1 MKKRLNPP
9 QVVAI
14 SFLVA
19 IIIGTILLS
28 LPLSTRGPE
37 RINFIDAIFT
47 ATSATCVTG
56 LIVKDTPTFFSRFG
70 QWVILILF
78 QAGGLGIMTLSM
90 LFAILLGR
98 KLTIK
103 ENVTIR
109 SALNHH
115 KIEGLSAL
123 IKYILS
129 FTLGL
134 EFLGAL
140 LLFLKWNRGYGVPA
154 GQAAWN
160 SLFHSIS
167 AFCNAGFSLFSN
179 SFMDYQG
186 DLYITL
192 VISIM
197 IILGGI
203 GFVVLLDIKNLKFW
217 KRNKDFTINRFT
229 LQTKIVL
236 ILSAALILIGTLA
249 FLTLENNGILQGLSW
264 KNKILAS
271 YFQSVTSRTA
281 GFSTINIGG
290 MGMVSQLLLIFLM
303 FIGASPGSTGG
314 GIKTATFGILLVTI
328 WSMLKNRDRIS
339 VFKRTIPRHVV
350 RKALV
355 VFFMGLA
362 WILIF
367 TIALSIAE
375 GRNIGNSANSFLP
388 FLFEVTSAFGTVG
401 LSTGMTPYLSALGK
415 ILIILTM
422 YAGRIGPLTLA
433 LAIAIREEKIVYKY
447 PEEKIMVG

>member
-1 MKKRLNPP
+1 
-9 QVVAI
+9 
-14 SFLVA
+14 
-19 IIIGTILLS
+19 
-28 LPLSTRGPE
+28 
-37 RINFIDAIFT
+37 
-47 ATSATCVTG
+47 
-56 LIVKDTPTFFSRFG
+56 
-70 QWVILILF
+70 
-78 QAGGLGIMTLSM
+78 M

-103 ENVTIR
+103 ENVTIQ
-109 SALNHH
+109 SALDHH
-115 KIEGLSAL
+115 KIEGLSSL

-140 LLFLKWNRGYGVPA
+140 LLFLKWNRGYGISA

-160 SLFHSIS
+160 SVFHSIS

-217 KRNKDFTINRFT
+217 KRNKDFTVNRFT
-229 LQTKIVL
+229 LQSKIVL

-281 GFSTINIGG
+281 GFNTVNIGG
-290 MGMVSQLLLIFLM
+290 LGVVSQLGLIFLM

-314 GIKTATFGILLVTI
+314 GIKTATFGILVITV

-355 VFFMGLA
+355 VFFMALA

-367 TIALSIAE
+367 TIALSLTE
-375 GRNIGNSANSFLP
+375 GRNTQNAANPFLS

-401 LSTGMTPYLSALGK
+401 LSTGMTPHLS
-415 ILIILTM
+415 T
-422 YAGRIGPLTLA
+422 
-433 LAIAIREEKIVYKY
+433 
-447 PEEKIMVG
+447 

>member
-1 MKKRLNPP
+1 MKRLNPP

-28 LPLSTRGPE
+28 LPISSKGPE
-37 RINFIDAIFT
+37 KIKFIDALFT

-56 LIVKDTPTFFSRFG
+56 LTVKDTATFFSPFA
-70 QWVILILF
+70 QWVILALF
-78 QAGGLGIMTLSM
+78 QAGGLGIMTLST

-98 KLTIK
+98 KLTIR
-103 ENVTIR
+103 ENVTIQG
-109 SALNHH
+109 ALNHH

-129 FTLGL
+129 LTLGL

-140 LLFLKWNRGYGVPA
+140 LLFLKWSRGHGFST
-154 GQAAWN
+154 GQAIWH
-160 SLFHSIS
+160 SVFHSIS

-179 SFMDYQG
+179 SFMDYR
-186 DLYITL
+186 DNLYIVL
-192 VISIM
+192 VMSIM

-203 GFVVLLDIKNLKFW
+203 GFIVLLDIKNLKFW
-217 KRNKDFTINRFT
+217 KKNKNFAINRVT

-236 ILSAALILIGTLA
+236 ISTVALILIGTVA
-249 FLTLENNGILQGLSW
+249 FLILENNESLRGFSSKG
-264 KNKILAS
+264 KILTS

-281 GFSTINIGG
+281 GFNTVNIGG
-290 MGMVSQLLLIFLM
+290 LGMASQLLLIVLM

-314 GIKTATFGILLVTI
+314 GIKTATFGILLATI
-328 WSMLKNRDRIS
+328 WSMLRNRDRVS
-339 VFKRTIPRHVV
+339 AFKKTIPRQVV
-350 RKALV
+350 RKAMV
-355 VFFMGLA
+355 VFFIGLA
-362 WILIF
+362 WVLIF
-367 TIALSIAE
+367 TAALCVTEAK
-375 GRNIGNSANSFLP
+375 NIGTSANPFLRS
-388 FLFEVTSAFGTVG
+388 LFEVTSAFGTVG
-401 LSTGMTPYLSALGK
+401 LSTGITPYLSTLGK

-433 LAIAIREEKIVYKY
+433 LAITIREQKIVYKY

>member
-9 QVVAI
+9 QVVAV
-14 SFLVA
+14 SFLVT

-37 RINFIDAIFT
+37 RIGLVDAIFT

-56 LIVKDTPTFFSRFG
+56 LIVKDTSTFFSHFG

-103 ENVTIR
+103 ENVTIQ
-109 SALNHH
+109 SALDHH
-115 KIEGLSAL
+115 KIEGLSSL

-140 LLFLKWNRGYGVPA
+140 LLFLKWNRGYGFSA

-160 SLFHSIS
+160 ALFHSIS

-179 SFMDYQG
+179 NFMDYQG

-217 KRNKDFTINRFT
+217 KRKKDFTINRFT
-229 LQTKIVL
+229 LQSKIVL

-249 FLTLENNGILQGLSW
+249 FLTLENNGILQGFSW

-271 YFQSVTSRTA
+271 YFQSVTARTA
-281 GFSTINIGG
+281 GFNTINIGG
-290 MGMVSQLLLIFLM
+290 LGVVSQ
-303 FIGASPGSTGG
+303 
-314 GIKTATFGILLVTI
+314 
-328 WSMLKNRDRIS
+328 
-339 VFKRTIPRHVV
+339 
-350 RKALV
+350 
-355 VFFMGLA
+355 
-362 WILIF
+362 
-367 TIALSIAE
+367 
-375 GRNIGNSANSFLP
+375 
-388 FLFEVTSAFGTVG
+388 
-401 LSTGMTPYLSALGK
+401 Y
-415 ILIILTM
+415 
-422 YAGRIGPLTLA
+422 
-433 LAIAIREEKIVYKY
+433 
-447 PEEKIMVG
+447 

>member
-28 LPLSTRGPE
+28 LPLSNRGPE
-37 RINFIDAIFT
+37 KIKFIDAIFT

-56 LIVKDTPTFFSRFG
+56 LIVQDTSTFFSHFG

-103 ENVTIR
+103 ENVTIQ

-115 KIEGLSAL
+115 KIEGVSAL

-140 LLFLKWNRGYGVPA
+140 LLFLKWNRGYGFSA

-217 KRNKDFTINRFT
+217 KRNKDFTVNRFT

-236 ILSAALILIGTLA
+236 ILSATLILIATLA

-281 GFSTINIGG
+281 GFNTVNIGG
-290 MGMVSQLLLIFLM
+290 LGMVSQLLLIFLM

-355 VFFMGLA
+355 VFFMALA

-367 TIALSIAE
+367 TIALSITE
-375 GRNIGNSANSFLP
+375 GRNMENSANPFLS

-401 LSTGMTPYLSALGK
+401 LSTGMTPYLSTLGK

-447 PEEKIMVG
+447 PEERIMVG

>member
-1 MKKRLNPP
+1 MKKKLNPP

-37 RINFIDAIFT
+37 RIGLVDAIFT

-56 LIVKDTPTFFSRFG
+56 LIVKDTPTFFSHFG

-103 ENVTIR
+103 ENVTIQ
-109 SALNHH
+109 SALDHH
-115 KIEGLSAL
+115 KIEGLSSL

-154 GQAAWN
+154 AEAAWN

-217 KRNKDFTINRFT
+217 KRNKGFTVNRFT
-229 LQTKIVL
+229 LQSKIVL

-249 FLTLENNGILQGLSW
+249 FLALENNGILQGLSW

-281 GFSTINIGG
+281 GFNTVNIGG
-290 MGMVSQLLLIFLM
+290 LGVVSQLGLIFLM

-314 GIKTATFGILLVTI
+314 GIKTATFGILVITV
-328 WSMLKNRDRIS
+328 WSMLKNRDRVS

-355 VFFMGLA
+355 VFFMALA

-367 TIALSIAE
+367 TIALSLTE
-375 GRNIGNSANSFLP
+375 GRNMDNLANPFLS

-401 LSTGMTPYLSALGK
+401 LSTGMTPHLSALGK

-433 LAIAIREEKIVYKY
+433 LAIAIREEKIGYKY

>member
-9 QVVAI
+9 QVVAV

-37 RINFIDAIFT
+37 KIKFIDAIFT

-56 LIVKDTPTFFSRFG
+56 LIVQDTPTFFSRFG

-115 KIEGLSAL
+115 KIEGLSSL

-140 LLFLKWNRGYGVPA
+140 LLYLKWSRSYGVSA

-160 SLFHSIS
+160 ALFHSIS

-186 DLYITL
+186 DLYVTL

-197 IILGGI
+197 VILGGI

-236 ILSAALILIGTLA
+236 ILSAVLILIGTLA
-249 FLTLENNGILQGLSW
+249 LLTLENNGILQGLSW

-271 YFQSVTSRTA
+271 YFQSVTARTA
-281 GFSTINIGG
+281 GFNTINIGG
-290 MGMVSQLLLIFLM
+290 LGMVSQFVLIFLM

-328 WSMLKNRDRIS
+328 WSMLKNRDRVSI
-339 VFKRTIPRHVV
+339 FKRTIPRHVV

-375 GRNIGNSANSFLP
+375 GRNIGNLANSFLP

-401 LSTGMTPYLSALGK
+401 LTTGMTPHLSTLGK

>member
-37 RINFIDAIFT
+37 RIKFIDAIFT

-56 LIVKDTPTFFSRFG
+56 LIVQDTPTFFSHFG

-103 ENVTIR
+103 ENVTIQ

-115 KIEGLSAL
+115 KIEGVSAL

-140 LLFLKWNRGYGVPA
+140 FLFLKWNRGYGVSA

-217 KRNKDFTINRFT
+217 KRNKDFTVNRFT

-236 ILSAALILIGTLA
+236 ILSVALILIGTLA

-281 GFSTINIGG
+281 GFNTINIGG
-290 MGMVSQLLLIFLM
+290 LGMVSQVVLIFLM

-339 VFKRTIPRHVV
+339 VFKKTIPRHVV

-367 TIALSIAE
+367 TIALSLTE
-375 GRNIGNSANSFLP
+375 GRNAGNLANPFLS

-401 LSTGMTPYLSALGK
+401 LSTGITPYLSTLGK
-415 ILIILTM
+415 ILIISQ
-422 YAGRIGPLTLA
+422 
-433 LAIAIREEKIVYKY
+433 
-447 PEEKIMVG
+447 